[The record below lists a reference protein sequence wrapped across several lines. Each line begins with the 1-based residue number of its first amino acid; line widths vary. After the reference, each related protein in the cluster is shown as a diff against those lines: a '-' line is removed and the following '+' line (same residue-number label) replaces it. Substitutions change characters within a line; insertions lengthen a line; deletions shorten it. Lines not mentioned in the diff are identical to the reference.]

1 MKEYTFTEDVAL
13 IAVTAQSFPE
23 GIGEAFNTL
32 MRMLPNS
39 QVRVFFGISYPGQEG
54 GMIYKAA
61 VSQAFDEES
70 EQYDCETYV
79 LSKGKYLT
87 ETVKNW
93 RGQEDKIGLTFKK
106 LGDSKAVTVAPGIEW
121 YQGEDVMC
129 MLKLKA

>member
-13 IAVTAQSFPE
+13 IAVTARSFPE

-32 MRMLPNS
+32 MRMLPDS
-39 QVRVFFGISYPGQEG
+39 QERVFFGISYPDQEG
-54 GMIYKAA
+54 GLLYKAA
-61 VSQAFDEES
+61 VSQAFDGEC
-70 EQYDCETYV
+70 EQYDCETFV

-93 RGQEDKIGLTFKK
+93 RGQEEKIGLTFRK
-106 LGDSKAVTVAPGIEW
+106 LGDSRSDTVAPGIEW

-129 MLKLKA
+129 MLKLEA

>member
-32 MRMLPNS
+32 MRMLPDS
-39 QVRVFFGISYPGQEG
+39 QERVFFGISYPNKERGL
-54 GMIYKAA
+54 IYKAA
-61 VSQAFDEES
+61 VSQAFDGES
-70 EQYDCETYV
+70 EQYNCETFV

-93 RGQEDKIGLTFKK
+93 RGQVEKIGLAFRN
-106 LGDSKAVTVAPGIEW
+106 LGKSRSDIVAPGIEW

-129 MLKLKA
+129 MLKLEA